1 MLLQVGYGLYVGGLY
16 STVVAQTAA
25 RENFA
30 IAAGAILGACAGL
43 LWTAQAAFMLSYATE
58 QTKGRFVS
66 IFWCIVRGSLS

>member
-1 MLLQVGYGLYVGGLY
+1 MISQ
-16 STVVAQTAA
+16 SAA
-25 RENFA
+25 RENWS

-66 IFWCIVRGSLS
+66 IFWCIVRSPPF